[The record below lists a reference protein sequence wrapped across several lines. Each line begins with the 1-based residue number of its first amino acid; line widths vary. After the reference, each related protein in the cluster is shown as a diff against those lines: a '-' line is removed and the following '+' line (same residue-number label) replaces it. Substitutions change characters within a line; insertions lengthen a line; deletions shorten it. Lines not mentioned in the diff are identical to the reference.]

1 MPPAPLPT
9 PWKDFENRDQCWDLW
24 TARLWHHFGSSKYHR
39 SLRFHASLPSQ
50 YKILP
55 VTLCPED
62 VYCLNVVNRPSKKKT
77 KKHFSC
83 CICPPL
89 LREGNCTLC
98 DRCHKKWICLEIC
111 HAAFCFLPPVGP
123 WQRYLMNP
131 GTSSFITPRAEEQEL
146 GRDCAFGKP
155 GFPQS

>member
-1 MPPAPLPT
+1 MLGSLNSKALTPLWEQQVPQ
-9 PWKDFENRDQCWDLW
+9 KSEVSRL
-24 TARLWHHFGSSKYHR
+24 TAFSIQNPSSDTVPR
-39 SLRFHASLPSQ
+39 RCLLP
-50 YKILP
+50 KR
-55 VTLCPED
+55 T
-62 VYCLNVVNRPSKKKT
+62 VNRPSKKTQKT
-77 KKHFSC
+77 KKHSSC

-131 GTSSFITPRAEEQEL
+131 GTFSFITPRAEEQEL